1 MLVSRALA
9 GHGVVDTGSEGGAN
23 ALLII
28 LGVGILFLLLYWG
41 RKRWHGRNAKPDANN
56 ESPDA

>member
-9 GHGVVDTGSEGGAN
+9 HGVVDTGREGGAN

-28 LGVGILFLLLYWG
+28 LGVGILIFLLYMARNKW
-41 RKRWHGRNAKPDANN
+41 RRRNASPDDNDELPDA
-56 ESPDA
+56 